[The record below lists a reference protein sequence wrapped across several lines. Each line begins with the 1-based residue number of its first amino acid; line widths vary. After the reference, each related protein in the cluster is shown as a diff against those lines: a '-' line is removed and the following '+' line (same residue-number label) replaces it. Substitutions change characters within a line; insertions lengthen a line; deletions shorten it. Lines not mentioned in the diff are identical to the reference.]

1 MAFTLW
7 KSFFKFFL
15 VVRSVKI
22 EQLFSGGYSLN
33 GSRVKLIRRQGF
45 DSPTT
50 HTI

>member
-22 EQLFSGGYSLN
+22 EQLSGGYSLN

-45 DSPTT
+45 DSHTT